1 MKISSTAASVVR
13 LSAILLLAIIQT
25 RVSGAQQ
32 DRGKSPAAAT
42 AQTKSNAASDPLF
55 TKENFDSLTLEG
67 SELIPE
73 KPIVGEKDEM
83 PEFTRELIQV
93 HWRFAD
99 PIDLYVIRPRGVEKP
114 PVVLYLYSYPSDTDR
129 FKDDSYCR
137 RATQGGLAAVGFVSA
152 LTGQRYHGRPMKQWF
167 VSELQEALVTSTH
180 DVQMILN
187 YLSTRG
193 DLNMDRVGMMG
204 AGSGAT
210 IAILA
215 ASVEPRIKA
224 LDLLNP
230 WGDWPDWMAYSE
242 RIPDTERP
250 NYVKPQ
256 FLKEVAPFD
265 PIQWLPKL
273 KSLPV
278 RLEIVSDDITV
289 PVSCQKK
296 IESAAA
302 QGSVQVIKFD
312 TTKALLDASAGG
324 KHFQW
329 IKDQLA
335 PSGERAEAK

>member
-1 MKISSTAASVVR
+1 MKFFSADSPVVR
-13 LSAILLLAIIQT
+13 FLAFFLLALLLAGA
-25 RVSGAQQ
+25 VSAQQ
-32 DRGKSPAAAT
+32 GSGPATPNTRQVAP
-42 AQTKSNAASDPLF
+42 SRPLF
-55 TKENFDSLTLEG
+55 LEYTNENLDSLSLEG
-67 SELIPE
+67 SNLIPE
-73 KPIVGEKDEM
+73 KPVVGEKDET

-93 HWRFAD
+93 RWRFAD
-99 PIDLYVIRPRGVEKP
+99 PIELYVIRPKGVEKP
-114 PVVLYLYSYPSDTDR
+114 PIVLYLYSYPSETDR
-129 FKDDSYCR
+129 FRDDDYCR
-137 RATQGGLAAVGFVSA
+137 RATKGGFAAIGFVSE
-152 LTGQRYHGRPMKQWF
+152 LTGQRYHGRAMKHWF

-215 ASVEPRIKA
+215 ASVEPRIRT
-224 LDLLNP
+224 LDLVDP
-230 WGDWPDWMAYSE
+230 WGDWPDWMAYSA

-250 NYVKPQ
+250 NYIKPD
-256 FLKEVAPFD
+256 FLKGVAPFD
-265 PIQWLPKL
+265 PIELLPKL

-278 RLEIVSDDITV
+278 RLELVTDDITV

>member
-1 MKISSTAASVVR
+1 MKISSTGALVVR

-32 DRGKSPAAAT
+32 ETGKSPAAAT
-42 AQTKSNAASDPLF
+42 ALAKSNAATGPLF